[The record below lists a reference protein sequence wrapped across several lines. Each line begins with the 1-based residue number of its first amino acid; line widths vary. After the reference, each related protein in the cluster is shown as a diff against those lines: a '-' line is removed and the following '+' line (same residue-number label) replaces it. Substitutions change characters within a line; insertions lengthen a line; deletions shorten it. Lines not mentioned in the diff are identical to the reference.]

1 MEQEISLKELYQI
14 VKKHFFTILIAMI
27 TGILALVL
35 IMMFFITPKYSSE
48 AQLLVNQ
55 QTVDS
60 SQAQIQ
66 YNEIQTNI
74 QLINTYSD
82 IITGDS
88 VLSQVNQNLGNQ
100 YAIKEL
106 SKAVSV
112 GQSSNSQAFNLKVTM
127 ESPEDAQ
134 LVLNE
139 IINVFESTIQDV
151 YDVASIMV
159 LSPASYNGEKVS
171 PNLTIFILMGA
182 VIGLAV
188 SMIIILIIELM
199 DTTVKEDEFVS
210 QLGLINLGHVYE
222 LSNKELK
229 ESRLNSRT
237 SKINSRERL

>member
-1 MEQEISLKELYQI
+1 M
-14 VKKHFFTILIAMI
+14 
-27 TGILALVL
+27 GILALVL

-55 QTVDS
+55 QTSDS
-60 SQAQIQ
+60 TQAQIQ

-82 IITGDS
+82 IITGHS
-88 VLSQVNQNLGNQ
+88 ILSQVNQNLSNQ
-100 YAIKEL
+100 YEIGDL
-106 SKAVSV
+106 SNAVSV
-112 GQSSNSQAFNLKVTM
+112 KQSSNSQAFNLSVTM

-139 IINVFESTIQDV
+139 IINVFESTIKEV
-151 YDVASIMV
+151 YDVASILV
-159 LSPASYNGEKVS
+159 LSPASYNVNKVS

-182 VIGLAV
+182 VIGLAI
-188 SMIIILIIELM
+188 SMIIILIVELM

-229 ESRLNSRT
+229 QSRLSAKT
-237 SKINSRERL
+237 SKTNSRERL

>member
-1 MEQEISLKELYQI
+1 MQEEISFKELYLI
-14 VKKHFFTILIAMI
+14 IKKHFFTILIAMI

-60 SQAQIQ
+60 SQGQIQ

-88 VLSQVNQNLGNQ
+88 ILSQVNQKLGNQ
-100 YAIKEL
+100 YAIGEL

-112 GQSSNSQAFNLKVTM
+112 GQSSNSQAFNLIVTM

-151 YDVASIMV
+151 YNVASILV
-159 LSPASYNGEKVS
+159 LSPASYNVHKVS

-199 DTTVKEDEFVS
+199 DTTVKEDDFVS

-229 ESRLNSRT
+229 QSRLNSKN
-237 SKINSRERL
+237 SKIDSRERL